1 MKFYKR
7 YCRLCYTFN
16 CRKPTNEEGDMKVRL
31 DAYLERT
38 VDEEVAKVVIEI
50 AETGKEISAL
60 VRKAGL
66 AGILGSS
73 GRINVQGEEVQKLD
87 EIANEMLKEALTG
100 RKEVSQIASEELE
113 ESITLKSSGLA
124 VAYDPLDGSSNI
136 DVNVSIGT
144 IFSVHKDTV
153 MKPGREQICAG
164 YIIYG
169 PSTCLVFSAG
179 NGVSMFTLDTETGIF
194 FMTSEKVTL
203 KDKGKIYSINEAN
216 REKWLE
222 DGMRKYIDFLKQ
234 EKYSLRY
241 VGSMVAD
248 VHRTLLKGGI
258 FIYPAD
264 KKNTNGKLRL
274 LYEASPMAFL
284 VEQAGGKGSTGKQR
298 ILDIV
303 PESLHQRV
311 PVAVGSKWEVEK
323 LEEFLRE

>member
-1 MKFYKR
+1 
-7 YCRLCYTFN
+7 
-16 CRKPTNEEGDMKVRL
+16 MKVRL